1 MPAPDLADTSFVVRS
16 PEMER
21 TVRTAQQLARG
32 WRGLLILGGRG
43 SGKRR
48 LAGLTLQASARLG
61 EKLLWFDCAAP
72 AGELVR
78 WFDLLAEPNH
88 IVRSLPVTVVLDRID
103 CLSAEGC
110 DRFVARMW
118 MSPYMLSPHVR
129 VIATSRHRRETL
141 ADVGDGFVDL
151 LAHLDLGDLRVPS
164 LRRRGPDLPALVRIL
179 LTSICEEHGIPR
191 MRPTIAVVDALR
203 AYDWPGNVVELE
215 EVLRWA
221 VLVANDHEQEVIRHE
236 DLPAAVRGEDD
247 DDHDVDGDDQE
258 NGIDTATD
266 GSIGTTLAERERQQI
281 LAAEKRFGGDRR
293 AMAEALGI
301 SVNTVWRRMRKY
313 GRVRE
318 YHRTEATPRSRHTA
332 RSNS

>member
-1 MPAPDLADTSFVVRS
+1 MPVPDLADTSFVVRS

-48 LAGLTLQASARLG
+48 LAGLTVQASARLG

-72 AGELVR
+72 EGELAR

-88 IVRSLPVTVVLDRID
+88 VVRSLPVTVVLDRID
-103 CLSAEGC
+103 CLSPEAC
-110 DRFVARMW
+110 DRFVQRMW

-164 LRRRGPDLPALVRIL
+164 LRRRGPDVPALVRIL
-179 LTSICEEHGIPR
+179 LTSICEEHGIPS

-236 DLPAAVRGEDD
+236 DLPATVRGDDDEDD
-247 DDHDVDGDDQE
+247 DVGDASE
-258 NGIDTATD
+258 NGDHAATD
-266 GSIGTTLAERERQQI
+266 SATATTLAEREREQI
-281 LAAEKRFGGDRR
+281 LAAEKQFGGDRR
-293 AMAEALGI
+293 AMAEALGV
-301 SVNTVWRRMRKY
+301 SVNTIWRRMRKY

-318 YHRTEATPRSRHTA
+318 YHKAEARPRSRHA
-332 RSNS
+332 AQRDS